1 MNRKLFH
8 LFTLSLSGFLLASFS
23 VAAQGTIVWSGP
35 TIAFTNTTVADVD
48 QLVSDVWLTRS
59 SSQGIFNTAPGL
71 ENSYQTGVSP
81 AGTQWALGQLA
92 NYAALTYSD
101 WATCYGGQHNLAN
114 NIVGSDAVVH
124 LVNSDIYLTV
134 RFTSWGGNGG
144 GFSYVRSTPTG
155 TPEPNTAALL
165 LVGIL
170 LPVAIRGT
178 KNISRRRLFP

>member
-1 MNRKLFH
+1 MNRELFH
-8 LFTLSLSGFLLASFS
+8 LFTLSLTSILLVNFS
-23 VAAQGTIVWSGP
+23 AAAQGTIIWSGP

-59 SSQGIFNTAPGL
+59 SSQGIFNAAPGL
-71 ENSYQTGVSP
+71 ENSYQTSVSP

-114 NIVGSDAVVH
+114 KIVGSDAVVH
-124 LVNSDIYLTV
+124 LVNSDIYLAV
-134 RFTSWGGNGG
+134 KFTSWGGNGG

-155 TPEPNTAALL
+155 TPEPTTTSIALTGLL
-165 LVGIL
+165 LAGVWQ
-170 LPVAIRGT
+170 R
-178 KNISRRRLFP
+178 KNFAGNR